1 MPSLPV
7 RASVCVCVCVRAR
20 LCNMC
25 VCVSVCVSTQGSLA
39 PLVNSLAQAVREA
52 GSALDEEGASSL
64 GQAILSVVD
73 SLAKK
78 K

>member
-1 MPSLPV
+1 MCVFVFALGAYV
-7 RASVCVCVCVRAR
+7 SVCVCVF
-20 LCNMC
+20 
-25 VCVSVCVSTQGSLA
+25 VCAQGSLA

-52 GSALDEEGASSL
+52 GSALEEEGASSL

-78 K
+78 Q